1 MNNESIINRVL
12 SCLAYLSVLFLPVLF
27 PLIVWIVDRQ
37 DQFVARHARAA
48 FWSQLFPALYVL
60 VALLMFTILGAAGVE
75 QIRNAG
81 GWIFGILTILA
92 LLIALILY
100 IYNIAMGI
108 SVLIKRQ

>member
-1 MNNESIINRVL
+1 MNNESITSRVL
-12 SCLAYLSVLFLPVLF
+12 SCLAYLSILFLPVLF

-37 DQFVARHARAA
+37 DQYVARHARAA

-60 VALLMFTILGAAGVE
+60 VALLTFTILGAAGVE
-75 QIRNAG
+75 QIRQSG
-81 GWIFGILTILA
+81 GWIFGILTVIALLLA
-92 LLIALILY
+92 LVLY